1 MILKYDFENNFNFS
15 WVLGVNLWQFEFVCK
30 IHYNFELQQC
40 QNQRNFNMENMIID
54 EKTINKNIQY
64 ALSVIA
70 DNVDKDGNL
79 IVTES
84 TSTNEVADLFTKMVG
99 NPRKSFADMA
109 KSPKAAKTMNNLII
123 QGVQLF
129 QKVQEQTKV
138 EDMSSEF
145 VSEIK
150 ELIAEL
156 DDDILCKSQNKTPKT
171 EPEFST
177 YIIDQ
182 SYTKEITMVMR
193 DAIADRRGRDA
204 ILVIVCAMEL
214 GIITRLPYLAAK
226 KEFPFVGGR
235 SNYNKYLSDGF
246 LDSEK
251 EPIKQLF
258 KKRLPQLFS

>member
-1 MILKYDFENNFNFS
+1 MD
-15 WVLGVNLWQFEFVCK
+15 
-30 IHYNFELQQC
+30 
-40 QNQRNFNMENMIID
+40 NMLID
-54 EKTINKNIQY
+54 ETTINKNIQY

-70 DNVDKDGNL
+70 ENVDKDGNL
-79 IVTES
+79 IVSEPTSMNEATE
-84 TSTNEVADLFTKMVG
+84 LFAKMVG
-99 NPRKSFADMA
+99 NLQKSFADMA
-109 KSPKAAKTMNNLII
+109 KSPKVAMIMNNLII
-123 QGVQLF
+123 QGAQMF

-145 VSEIK
+145 VSQIE

-156 DDDILCKSQNKTPKT
+156 DDGILCNPKNKTSKA
-171 EPEFST
+171 EPLFST

-182 SYTKEITMVMR
+182 SYKGEITKVIHET
-193 DAIADRRGRDA
+193 IADRRGKDA
-204 ILVIVCAMEL
+204 ILIIVCAMEL

-226 KEFPFVGGR
+226 KEFPSVGGR

>member
-1 MILKYDFENNFNFS
+1 MD
-15 WVLGVNLWQFEFVCK
+15 
-30 IHYNFELQQC
+30 
-40 QNQRNFNMENMIID
+40 NMLID
-54 EKTINKNIQY
+54 ETTINKNIQY

-70 DNVDKDGNL
+70 ENVDKDGNL
-79 IVTES
+79 IVSEPTSMNEATE
-84 TSTNEVADLFTKMVG
+84 LFAKMVG
-99 NPRKSFADMA
+99 NPQKSFADMA
-109 KSPKAAKTMNNLII
+109 KSPKVAMIINNLII
-123 QGVQLF
+123 QGAQMF

-145 VSEIK
+145 VSQIE

-156 DDDILCKSQNKTPKT
+156 DDGILCNPKNKTSKA
-171 EPEFST
+171 EPLFPT

-182 SYTKEITMVMR
+182 SYKGEITKVMH
-193 DAIADRRGRDA
+193 DVIADRRGKDA

-226 KEFPFVGGR
+226 KEFPSVGGR

-251 EPIKQLF
+251 KPIKQLF
-258 KKRLPQLFS
+258 KKRVPQLFS

>member
-1 MILKYDFENNFNFS
+1 MD
-15 WVLGVNLWQFEFVCK
+15 
-30 IHYNFELQQC
+30 
-40 QNQRNFNMENMIID
+40 NMLID
-54 EKTINKNIQY
+54 ETTINTNIQY

-70 DNVDKDGNL
+70 ENVDKDGNL
-79 IVTES
+79 IVSEPTSMNEATE
-84 TSTNEVADLFTKMVG
+84 LFAKMVG
-99 NPRKSFADMA
+99 NPQKSFADMA
-109 KSPKAAKTMNNLII
+109 KSPKVAMIINNLII
-123 QGVQLF
+123 QGAQMF

-145 VSEIK
+145 VSQIE

-156 DDDILCKSQNKTPKT
+156 DDGILCNPKNKTSKA
-171 EPEFST
+171 EPLFPT

-182 SYTKEITMVMR
+182 SYKGEITKVMH
-193 DAIADRRGRDA
+193 DVIADRRGKDA

-226 KEFPFVGGR
+226 KEFPSVGGR

-251 EPIKQLF
+251 KPIKQLF

>member
-1 MILKYDFENNFNFS
+1 
-15 WVLGVNLWQFEFVCK
+15 
-30 IHYNFELQQC
+30 
-40 QNQRNFNMENMIID
+40 MENVLFD
-54 EKTINKNIQY
+54 EQTINANVQY

-70 DNVDKDGNL
+70 ENVDKDGNL
-79 IVTES
+79 IVPEPASMDET
-84 TSTNEVADLFTKMVG
+84 AKLFAKIVS
-99 NPRKSFADMA
+99 NPQKSFADIA
-109 KSPKAAKTMNNLII
+109 KSPKAAMAMNSIII
-123 QGVQLF
+123 QGVQMF
-129 QKVQEQTKV
+129 QKVQEQTIV

-145 VSEIK
+145 VSQIE

-156 DDDILCKSQNKTPKT
+156 DDDILCNPKNKTPKA

-182 SYTKEITMVMR
+182 SCINEITMVMH
-193 DAIADRRGRDA
+193 DAIADRRGKDA

-226 KEFPFVGGR
+226 KEFPSVGGR